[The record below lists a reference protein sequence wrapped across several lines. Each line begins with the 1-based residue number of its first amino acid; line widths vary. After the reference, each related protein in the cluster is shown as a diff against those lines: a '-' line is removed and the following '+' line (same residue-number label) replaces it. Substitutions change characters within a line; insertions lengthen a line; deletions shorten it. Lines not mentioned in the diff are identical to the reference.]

1 MVVTRGLLLL
11 RAWWATGSAIC
22 AFVVAMNSCCH
33 QAAVAKCRLDSRE
46 ALMALVWLFA
56 SGVAV
61 DQLLVDGG
69 SLPRYPAG
77 LTLPLSEGPLSL
89 PTGGDPN

>member
-1 MVVTRGLLLL
+1 MVATRGLSLLK
-11 RAWWATGSAIC
+11 AWWVAGLAIC
-22 AFVVAMNSCCH
+22 AFVIAMNRCCH
-33 QAAVAKCRLDSRE
+33 QAAVASSRLDNRE

-69 SLPRYPAG
+69 SLPCRRSPAA
-77 LTLPLSEGPLSL
+77 P
-89 PTGGDPN
+89 